1 MKHRFMTAVDKEED
15 YNNGKNNNK
24 TREKTSRA
32 NFLKM
37 LGISSGFVLGIGG
50 LGSLNKLLNGKA
62 LAID

>member
-1 MKHRFMTAVDKEED
+1 MTAAGKEED
-15 YNNGKNNNK
+15 YNKCKNNNK
-24 TREKTSRA
+24 TREKISRA

-50 LGSLNKLLNGKA
+50 LGNLNKLLLNRKA

>member
-1 MKHRFMTAVDKEED
+1 MKHRFMAAVDKEED

-24 TREKTSRA
+24 TREKISRA

-50 LGSLNKLLNGKA
+50 LGSLNKLC
-62 LAID
+62 